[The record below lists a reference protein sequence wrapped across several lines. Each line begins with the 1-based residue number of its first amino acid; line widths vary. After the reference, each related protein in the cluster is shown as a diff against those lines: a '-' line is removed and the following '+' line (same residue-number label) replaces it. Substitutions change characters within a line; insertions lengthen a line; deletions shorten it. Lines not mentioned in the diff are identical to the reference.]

1 MYTAKL
7 LRLLATILLTTVVT
21 FAVAACGQ
29 QGSGSESDDGGQQ
42 KKLTQIEIAV
52 THYPV
57 VLHAVPYEVA
67 QEKGFFKEEGIEV
80 KRILPGEG
88 GGTTVR
94 NVLAGDLAFGDVS
107 AAAGIQSYLSGAPVQ
122 IVSGTVNSVADFYYA
137 TRKDA
142 PYEDAQ
148 DLIGKKWAF
157 TNPGSI
163 TQTALLVVLEELGIE
178 ANSVELVAAG
188 GLGEGL
194 TLLKEGGVDAAPLL
208 EPTYSAEK
216 DQWKTLFHFSDY
228 VSKYQGTAL
237 ISSPQLVEENPELVK
252 GFINAY
258 QKSIDWIY
266 ENPEETGK
274 IFAKYAEI
282 EEEPAVSAV
291 NVAVENEFWDTALE
305 PEAVNNA
312 VKGMRLAGVLEE
324 GEEINW
330 DELLNQSALPE
341 DKRVDTSTLDTNK

>member
-1 MYTAKL
+1 MNRTKL
-7 LRLLATILLTTVVT
+7 LRLLGTILVGTVVA
-21 FAVAACGQ
+21 FAVVACGQ
-29 QGSGSESDDGGQQ
+29 QGGGQGSGEGGGQ
-42 KKLTQIEIAV
+42 EEMTQIEIAV

-67 QEKGFFKEEGIEV
+67 QEQGFFKEEAIEV

-107 AAAGIQSYLSGAPVQ
+107 AAAAIQSYLSGAPVQ

-142 PYEDAQ
+142 PYNDPE

-178 ANSVELVAAG
+178 PDSVELVAAG

-228 VSKYQGTAL
+228 VSQYQGTAL
-237 ISSPQLVEENPELVK
+237 IASPQLVEEDPELVK
-252 GFINAY
+252 GFIRAY

-282 EEEPAVSAV
+282 EEEPATAAV
-291 NVAVENEFWDTALE
+291 GMAVDNEFWDTALE

-341 DKRVDTSTLDTNK
+341 DKRTDISALDANK